1 MLWKK
6 WVGAETEE
14 NGVSRSW
21 DGTAS
26 EGGQGRHLLIRGVVW
41 LRTKG
46 SSFQEVGS
54 GEALG

>member
-1 MLWKK
+1 M
-6 WVGAETEE
+6 GAETEE

-26 EGGQGRHLLIRGVVW
+26 EGGQGRRLLIRGVVW